1 VQDIFSPKPDQPD
14 YNYNFP
20 QNSDMELNEPGVDT
34 SFTSGRLGQLFKKP
48 DPWAHESPHK
58 PAKVRDLCANLDSQN
73 RELLKEKN
81 QSNIVNLAE
90 KREFDEFTRRKNELE
105 SKILTL
111 EETCTVYDKKSLPEL
126 ENQFDN
132 ALRKQEA
139 LYKENSYLQ
148 EKLGKFGQ
156 KIKEK
161 ISTQSA
167 EIEGNHLRIEIQREA
182 FFFSKNE
189 IDQECDQIFQEMLR
203 DFEGNEQLLKSNIDQ
218 LDQEIAAKKSNI
230 SEIKNQFEKLR
241 HELSLGLKD
250 AEEKIRREEYDRHL
264 QKNDEIQEATRINS
278 EEIREKANLNRALDS
293 RINQQKAINRRF
305 LDSTSNENRTFKN
318 AKDVAINEF
327 KNVESMITKNS
338 EKAQSTRNE
347 IFKCEEILDSLRNIE
362 ADRQYEYDKVANSMI
377 TENQTDIR

>member
-1 VQDIFSPKPDQPD
+1 
-14 YNYNFP
+14 
-20 QNSDMELNEPGVDT
+20 MELNEPGVDT
-34 SFTSGRLGQLFKKP
+34 SFTSGRYDQLFKKP
-48 DPWAHESPHK
+48 DPWTHESPHK
-58 PAKVRDLCANLDSQN
+58 PAKVRDLCVNLDHQN

-90 KREFDEFTRRKNELE
+90 KREFDDFGRRKNELE

-111 EETCTVYDKKSLPEL
+111 EETCAVYDKKSLPAL
-126 ENQFDN
+126 ESQFDN

-139 LYKENSYLQ
+139 LHKENSYLQ
-148 EKLGKFGQ
+148 EKLGKFGL

-182 FFFSKNE
+182 FFGSKNE

-278 EEIREKANLNRALDS
+278 EEIREKANLNRALES

-362 ADRQYEYDKVANSMI
+362 EDRQLEYDRVANSMI
-377 TENQTDIR
+377 TENQTDTRYYF

>member
-1 VQDIFSPKPDQPD
+1 
-14 YNYNFP
+14 
-20 QNSDMELNEPGVDT
+20 MELNEPGVDS
-34 SFTSGRLGQLFKKP
+34 SFIGGRYGQLFKKP

-58 PAKVRDLCANLDSQN
+58 PAKVRDLCTNLDSQN

-90 KREFDEFTRRKNELE
+90 KREFDEFTGRKNELE

-111 EETCTVYDKKSLPEL
+111 EETCAVYDKKSLPAL
-126 ENQFDN
+126 ESQFDN

-161 ISTQSA
+161 ISTQSQ
-167 EIEGNHLRIEIQREA
+167 EIEGNHLRIEIQREG

-218 LDQEIAAKKSNI
+218 LDQEITTKKSNI

-250 AEEKIRREEYDRHL
+250 AEEKIRKEEYDRHL

-305 LDSTSNENRTFKN
+305 LDSNSNENRAFKN

-362 ADRQYEYDKVANSMI
+362 EDRQYEYDRLANSMI